1 MKEII
6 IDALLDSMKVLLA
19 VVLLNILLS
28 FFEEKLSKLM
38 NKNNKFSPFIASL
51 VGLIPQC
58 GVVVV
63 GSDMYNKGRITR
75 GTIVALFIACSD
87 EALPIL
93 LSQKESAKYLLPLL
107 IMKFFIAFI
116 VGYFVDFIFNYS
128 KHNQDDDSL
137 HHVGCCHHEIE
148 EESRLKK
155 HLIHPLL
162 HSLKIFLY
170 VLGINILFGFII
182 YFIGEDSLVQL
193 LGNTKYFSPL
203 IATLIGLI
211 PNCASS
217 VVLCETFQLGAI
229 GFGSVLAGLCC
240 NAGLGLIYLFK
251 NKLNLKDNL
260 YIVLILVTT
269 SLVVGYLVSFIV
281 GF

>member
-1 MKEII
+1 MKEMI
-6 IDALLDSMKVLLA
+6 IDALLDSMKVLL
-19 VVLLNILLS
+19 VVVVLNILLS

-38 NKNNKFSPFIASL
+38 NKNNKFSPLIASL
-51 VGLIPQC
+51 IGLIPQC

-75 GTIVALFIACSD
+75 GTIIALFIACSD

-93 LSQKESAKYLLPLL
+93 LSQKESVKFFLPLL
-107 IMKFFIAFI
+107 LLKFFIAFI
-116 VGYFVDFIFNYS
+116 VGYFVDLALNYS
-128 KHNQDDDSL
+128 KHNQDEDSS

-170 VLGINILFGFII
+170 VLGINIVFGLII
-182 YFIGEDSLVQL
+182 YFVVEDSLVQL
-193 LGNTKYFSPL
+193 LASAKYFSPL

-217 VVLCETFQLGAI
+217 VVLCEAFQLGAI

-240 NAGLGLIYLFK
+240 NAGLGLVYLFK
-251 NKLNLKDNL
+251 NKKNWKDNI
-260 YIVLILVTT
+260 YIVIILVAT
-269 SLVVGYLVSFIV
+269 SLFVGYAVSFIV